1 MKSFNSYNNDF
12 SLITEWRL
20 PPTAHD
26 ALQKQNIYGKILS
39 ILKNQLA
46 NDNAPLE
53 HLWFKYF
60 NDWTN
65 KEQNIK
71 IDISPEEGDIVA
83 GASKDQDYIRIHSP
97 NFWKFIQFR
106 KSSPMETLHA
116 VFEHELFHAIDPNFK
131 TNLVKDQGSGKN
143 IHLRETEIPAWL
155 LTLITLLKSV
165 IKTPK
170 QLEQFKN
177 MISLPSKQFI
187 DELRILLYR
196 NKLEKY
202 GRDVFSYW
210 QSHPEVMKV
219 FRQKLYK
226 SFFE

>member
-1 MKSFNSYNNDF
+1 MKNFKIYNDDF
-12 SLITEWRL
+12 SLLTEWRL
-20 PPTAHD
+20 PQTAHD
-26 ALQKQNIYGKILS
+26 ALQEQNIYGKILS

-46 NDNAPLE
+46 NDNAPIE

-60 NDWTN
+60 NTWTN

-71 IDISPEEGDIVA
+71 IEVSPDDGGIVA

-97 NFWKFIQFR
+97 NFWEFVRFR
-106 KSSPMETLHA
+106 KSSPMESLRA
-116 VFEHELFHAIDPNFK
+116 VFEHELFHAIDPSFN
-131 TNLVKDQGSGKN
+131 TNLAKDKGSGKN
-143 IHLRETEIPAWL
+143 VHLRSVEIPAWL

-165 IKTPK
+165 IKKPE
-170 QLEQFKN
+170 QLAQFKN
-177 MISLPSKQFI
+177 MLSLPSKQFV

-210 QSHPEVMKV
+210 QSHPEVMKL